1 MDVTVCQALLGSGM
15 SPVLDEL
22 AILGVRVVP
31 DRKGSADVECLGD
44 AECSADWIYLA
55 SAIGGVVGAEAV
67 GA

>member
-1 MDVTVCQALLGSGM
+1 M

-22 AILGVRVVP
+22 AGLGVRVAP
-31 DRKGSADVECLGD
+31 DRKGSTDAECLGD
-44 AECSADWIYLA
+44 AECSADWICLA

>member
-1 MDVTVCQALLGSGM
+1 M

-22 AILGVRVVP
+22 AILGVRVAP
-31 DRKGSADVECLGD
+31 DRKGSAD
-44 AECSADWIYLA
+44 AECSADWICLA